1 MQSEKVS
8 VIVPILNE
16 EKYIEKFLNSI
27 LEQDYPKENLEI
39 ILVDGMSTDKTR
51 EIIKSYAETR

>member
-27 LEQDYPKENLEI
+27 LEQDYPK
-39 ILVDGMSTDKTR
+39 
-51 EIIKSYAETR
+51 